1 MKNEKLKENDI
12 VFVNPLKEDIKQNK
26 AISIEDFIEV
36 CPEYKH
42 LYEDIKSRCVSEH
55 TYKMWKNIAKKAEER
70 LSKPKNISN
79 INIEYYLKFKSISKE
94 AASLFNEYV
103 GKIRSFSSTN
113 AVSDKDIN
121 DYVITVIRN
130 TLSDFIGVSY
140 NTDREAFIEICKLKK
155 DEFEKNRLDIFK
167 DVKDKVVKHF
177 EDIGFTL
184 SERNLNSIEWW
195 VLNYK
200 IQY

>member
-1 MKNEKLKENDI
+1 MKNDNTKITLDE
-12 VFVNPLKEDIKQNK
+12 
-26 AISIEDFIEV
+26 FIEMY
-36 CPEYKH
+36 PEHKH
-42 LYEDIKSRCVSEH
+42 LYEDIKSRCIFEH
-55 TYKMWKNIAKKAEER
+55 TVKMWKNIAKKAEER
-70 LSKPKNISN
+70 LSKPKTEAS

-103 GKIRSFSSTN
+103 SKVHSFSSTN

-121 DYVITVIRN
+121 DYVIDVIRN
-130 TLSDFIGVSY
+130 TLSDFTGVSY
-140 NTDREAFIEICKLKK
+140 NVDREVFVEICKLKK

-177 EDIGFTL
+177 EGLGFTL

-195 VLNYK
+195 VHNYK